1 MKNLTFLRGT
11 ILLTTSDIVNRTL
24 GLFFQSM
31 MIRHAGAESLG
42 LLQMSLPLLSLLA
55 TCISAGFPTA
65 ISKLIA
71 EAHVTIDRARIQRIL
86 LVSFFSST
94 FFAICTVFAVY
105 VMRDWLLPMFF
116 HDQRA
121 IRPFLVML
129 PVLLLTGWTAILR
142 GYFYG
147 SQLFRPPAIAS
158 VLEQIARIL
167 FTFFCFHVD
176 KPNHVITG
184 AIEGALSLVISELA
198 GCIYLA
204 YSFSKSMLWK
214 TKGNKRLMTF
224 RWLQTFI
231 QLSELSLPMTGNS
244 VASVLMYTFEASLIP
259 DSLQNAGC
267 MPSQATALFGLYTGV
282 VIPVF
287 FFATVFSDSLGMTLI
302 ASVTEMLASGQ
313 HLLVKR
319 HLWRI
324 IRIVAAFSLA
334 YSSCLMLFATPLT
347 RILYDTPEAGILL
360 MHIAPFLFFVCMQWP
375 LASVLQGLQRSGLVL
390 VHSIIGDFVRLI
402 LIILWGSRPS
412 LGIYGVLWAFN
423 ISNVLITCL
432 HARAVHRLIMIRY
445 DSKRM

>member
-1 MKNLTFLRGT
+1 MKDLTFLRGT
-11 ILLTTSDIVNRTL
+11 ILLTASDILNRTL
-24 GLFFQSM
+24 GLFFQSI

-71 EAHVTIDRARIQRIL
+71 EAHVTIDRVRIQRIL

-94 FFAICTVFAVY
+94 LFAICILFAIY
-105 VMRDWLLPMFF
+105 VTRDWLLPVLFQ
-116 HDQRA
+116 DQRA
-121 IRPFLVML
+121 LRPFLVML
-129 PVLLLTGWTAILR
+129 PVLFLTGWTAILR

-158 VLEQIARIL
+158 VLEQVARIL
-167 FTFFCFHVD
+167 FASFCFHVD
-176 KPNHVITG
+176 APNHVITG
-184 AIEGALSLVISELA
+184 AIVGALSLVISELA
-198 GCIYLA
+198 GCIYLV
-204 YSFSKSMLWK
+204 YTFSKSMVWK
-214 TKGNKRLMTF
+214 TKGNNKRIMAF
-224 RWLQTFI
+224 RWRQTFL

-244 VASVLMYTFEASLIP
+244 IASVLMYTFEAALIP
-259 DSLQNAGC
+259 VSLQKAGC
-267 MPSQATALFGLYTGV
+267 IPSQATALFGLYTGV

-287 FFATVFSDSLGMTLI
+287 FFATVFSDSLGTTLI
-302 ASVTEMLASGQ
+302 ASVSEMMAIGQ
-313 HLLVKR
+313 YLLVKR

-334 YSSCLMLFATPLT
+334 YSGCLMLFATPLT
-347 RILYDTPEAGILL
+347 RFLYNTPEAGTLL
-360 MHIAPFLFFVCMQWP
+360 MHIAPFLLFVCVQWP
-375 LASVLQGLQRSGLVL
+375 LASVLQGLKHSGLVL

-402 LIILWGSRPS
+402 LIVLLGSRPS

-432 HARAVHRLIMIRY
+432 HARAILRLIRY
-445 DSKRM
+445 DSKRK